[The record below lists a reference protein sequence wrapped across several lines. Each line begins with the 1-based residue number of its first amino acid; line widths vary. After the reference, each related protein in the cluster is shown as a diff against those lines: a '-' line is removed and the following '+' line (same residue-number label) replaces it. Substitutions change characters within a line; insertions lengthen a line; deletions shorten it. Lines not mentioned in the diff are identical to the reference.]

1 MITELE
7 QEFFSER
14 DAKQTP
20 IKDIET
26 KATQE
31 LGELISP
38 VFAEIPPAPKAG
50 KFLEEGLRSWAF
62 IAISAIADEISSIEL
77 STFKR
82 SNKDD
87 WTEDTNNQILN
98 TINYPNPIQT
108 KEEMLWLTVIY
119 LLSEG
124 EAPLL
129 LNNSKNPTQMVLI
142 NPNKLKIKFDKDQII
157 SGYVYQQSN
166 GQMKPIDKDLVLFLK
181 IPSVQTPFRGT
192 GLMKYI
198 SQTLDIDNY
207 IEEYLRMFFFNDATP
222 GSVLETDKELSEVAY
237 ARLATLLKT
246 KHRGVK
252 KAHKNLILEGG
263 LKWKDIGMK
272 LSELQIKELSDSV
285 RDKVLAAFK
294 VPPSILGIVEDVNRA
309 NGDTSDRVFA
319 KRCIRPKLKLIQ
331 AQLNQFFIPKF
342 SDGKSYWVEFDNPVK
357 EDELIQA
364 QVDNIYVTAGIW
376 TKNEVRARMEMSPLE
391 EVAKTDPTATDP
403 TEKPE
408 PPVAVDPN
416 APADDGTKSL
426 GRKHWNPTMIKR
438 FKDQFFV
445 EDDVEKEKPT
455 EKDGDSFV
463 DVMKDFLKQKS
474 NRVLKKQYTTL
485 EMEDYHEKKISFTQ
499 KIESDYVL
507 VLQAYFKQVEDKIV
521 GSLKSYKKKA
531 AKYNLDDDEEAKVM
545 AEISVPFIE
554 DTILK
559 ESALAYAFVGVPDQ
573 RLDDQ
578 DKIVRRFIKDRTLK
592 LGKSTAETT
601 RNDVNDII
609 AKWNEENGDTA
620 LLRGM
625 LRDYFGDTYRAEM
638 IARTEVSRAAGFA
651 QESVYEEVGATSK
664 QWITAIDERV
674 CEFCSEM
681 DGKTTGVT
689 ENYWDKGEEVA
700 GAAGGVLPIG
710 FDDISSPPLHPS
722 CRCDLIPIFTESK
735 GMTSFKKLNQ
745 NRLEES
751 KKASDNLRASEE
763 IEKAKKEL
771 EENKAAISKKEA
783 EIEELKKSL
792 DKQSQEAEK
801 KTKKEIKKYEALQ
814 EELETKIKE
823 VEDLKDSI

>member
-14 DAKQTP
+14 EAKQTP
-20 IKDIET
+20 TPNIE
-26 KATQE
+26 KKSTQE

-38 VFAEIPPAPKAG
+38 VFAEIPPAPKSG
-50 KFLEEGLRSWAF
+50 KYLEEGLRSWAF

-82 SNKDD
+82 TKKDD
-87 WTEDTNNQILN
+87 WLEDTNNQILN
-98 TINYPNPIQT
+98 TLNYPNPIQT
-108 KEEMLWLTVIY
+108 KEEMLWLTVVY
-119 LLSEG
+119 LLAEG

-129 LNNSKNPTQMVLI
+129 LNDSKNPSQMVLI

-166 GQMKPIDKDLVLFLK
+166 GQMKDIDKDLVLFLK
-181 IPSVQTPFRGT
+181 IPSVHTPFRGT

-408 PPVAVDPN
+408 PPVAVEPN

-438 FKDQFFV
+438 FKDQFNQEEKTEEKSKE
-445 EDDVEKEKPT
+445 ED
-455 EKDGDSFV
+455 GNSFV

-474 NRVLKKQYTTL
+474 NRVVKKQFTTL
-485 EMEDYHEKKISFTQ
+485 EMEDYHEKKISFTE

-507 VLQAYFKQVEDKIV
+507 VLQTYFKEVEEKIV
-521 GSLKSYKKKA
+521 GSFKSYKKKA
-531 AKYNLDDDEEAKVM
+531 VKYNLDDDEEAEIM
-545 AEISVPFIE
+545 AEISIPFLE
-554 DTILK
+554 DTIVK

-573 RLDDQ
+573 RIDDQ
-578 DKIVRRFIKDRTLK
+578 DKLVRRFIKDRTVK
-592 LGKSTAETT
+592 LGKSTSETT

-609 AKWNEENGDTA
+609 AKWNEEEGDIA
-620 LLRGM
+620 GLRGM
-625 LRDYFGDTYRAEM
+625 LGEYFGDTSRAEL

-651 QESVYEEVGATSK
+651 QETVYEEVGATGK

-689 ENYWDKGEEVA
+689 DNYWDKGEEVA

-710 FDDISSPPLHPS
+710 FDDVSSPPLHPS
-722 CRCDLIPIFTESK
+722 CRCDLIPIFSEAKS
-735 GMTSFKKLNQ
+735 MPAFKKQNQ
-745 NRLEES
+745 KRLDGA
-751 KKASDNLRASEE
+751 KKAYENLKASEE
-763 IEKAKKEL
+763 IEKEKKEL
-771 EENKAAISKKEA
+771 DENKSAIEKKEA

-792 DKQSQEAEK
+792 DKQSKEAEK
-801 KTKKEIKKYEALQ
+801 KTKSEIKKYESLQ
-814 EELETKIKE
+814 KDLEHKIKE